1 MFHVCG
7 VQRYPKVD
15 LRANCNKIN
24 IRTCSDSLAALAEL
38 INYLSNSGDLSGGS
52 QQSAPS
58 VGSHR
63 VRSETSIIALRAVSM
78 QHPSMLATY

>member
-1 MFHVCG
+1 
-7 VQRYPKVD
+7 VD

-52 QQSAPS
+52 QQNAPS
-58 VGSHR
+58 AGSHR
-63 VRSETSIIALRAVSM
+63 VRCVPVLLHCVQFQCSIL
-78 QHPSMLATY
+78 HC